1 MSINQMTLGEKIQ
14 SLRESKKMTQ
24 KEVATILGVSVG
36 TVAEW
41 EAGDAS
47 PNNEILV
54 KMGALFSAPLS
65 EWMDKEEPVE
75 ETVEETDEAV
85 VEMPIEEIVE
95 PALETA
101 TEQKERASLTKKK
114 KHLIPLII
122 GGVLGVVIIAL
133 VCWLLFG
140 PTTMSADELYDQVSK
155 SVVVVSGDKSTG
167 TGFFIDDE
175 GTVVTNYHVIEK
187 CRSAEIVLA
196 DGSKYNVDKVL
207 GYSEEKDIAILSTKC
222 NKSVPLKVRKTKVKT
237 GEQVYAIG
245 TTEGI
250 FEGTLSEGIVS
261 SAEREL
267 DGLSYIQFTAP
278 VSHGNSGGP
287 LLDKS
292 GRVVGI
298 VSAGW
303 SEGQNINFAIPI
315 AEVDNV
321 SRKNPTTL
329 AKLFKQTV
337 ETMSDWDF
345 FYYDDFDKYVLVF
358 ELSDEDEK
366 VISSRGFVEIKIV
379 NSEGHTVYNK
389 SHAFTES
396 DFAEWTFDQTIEKYL
411 ASIYVTPND
420 ITTGTS
426 AEGKVYFTVS
436 GDDYYFEETVIDFYD
451 LPVKPIT
458 LNLPNLPTTVSD
470 NWTYGVWTK
479 TRIDQITYKVEGDS
493 LYLYFSGE
501 KTYDQD
507 GNDCDDLCV
516 FCWKLYDADN
526 YLIDSGS
533 VYTSN
538 LSVGD
543 KFKDQEAYIWG
554 KIKPG
559 QEYTLVL
566 ADSGS

>member
-1 MSINQMTLGEKIQ
+1 MSINQMALGEKIR
-14 SLRESKKMTQ
+14 SLRESKNMTQ
-24 KEVATILGVSVG
+24 KELATILGVSVG

-41 EAGDAS
+41 EAGDIS
-47 PNNEILV
+47 PDKETLV
-54 KMGALFSAPLS
+54 KMGALFSVPLA
-65 EWMDKEEPVE
+65 ELTGIEEPVE
-75 ETVEETDEAV
+75 ETVEETVAV
-85 VEMPIEEIVE
+85 VAEEPAEEIVE
-95 PALETA
+95 PALEVAIDQEELVTP
-101 TEQKERASLTKKK
+101 TKKK
-114 KHLIPLII
+114 KRLIPLII
-122 GGVLGVVIIAL
+122 AGVLGIAIIAL
-133 VCWLLFG
+133 ACWLLFG
-140 PTTMSADELYDQVSK
+140 SATMSADKLYKQVSK
-155 SVVVVSGDKSTG
+155 SVVVVSCDKSTG
-167 TGFFIDDE
+167 TGFFIDNK

-187 CRSAEIVLA
+187 CKTAEIVLA
-196 DGSKYNVDKVL
+196 DGSKYSVDKVL

-222 NKSVPLKVRKTKVKT
+222 SKSVPLKARKTKVKT
-237 GEQVYAIG
+237 GDQVYAIG

-267 DGLSYIQFTAP
+267 DGSSYIQFTAP

-303 SEGQNINFAIPI
+303 TEGQNINFAIPI
-315 AEVDNV
+315 AEVDSI

-329 AKLFKQTV
+329 GKLFKQTV

-358 ELSDEDEK
+358 ELSDEDEE
-366 VISSRGFVEIKIV
+366 VLSSSGFAEIKIV
-379 NSEGHTVYNK
+379 NSDGVTVYNK
-389 SHAFTES
+389 SHAFTEN

-411 ASIYVTPND
+411 ASIYVAPSD

-426 AEGKVYFTVS
+426 AEGKVYFTVG
-436 GDDYYFEETVIDFYD
+436 GDDYFFEETVLDCYD

-458 LNLPNLPTTVSD
+458 LKLPDLPKTVSD
-470 NWTYGVWTK
+470 NWSYGVWTK
-479 TRIDQITYKVEGDS
+479 TRIDEITYKVEGDS

-501 KTYDQD
+501 KTYDHS
-507 GNDCDDLCV
+507 GKNGDDLCV
-516 FCWKLYDADN
+516 FCWKLYDTDD
-526 YLIDSGS
+526 YLVDSGS

-543 KFKDQEAYIWG
+543 KFKDQEAIIWD

-559 QEYTLVL
+559 QEYKLVL